1 VSPLLPVYLLDLVH
15 GPFETGVIA
24 TAIRGSP

>member
-1 VSPLLPVYLLDLVH
+1 VSPLLPVYLLDL
-15 GPFETGVIA
+15 GDGAFETGVIA